1 MPSEFIL
8 WVDCR
13 VDLATRQTEA
23 GRPQAIGVVSV
34 ALRRDESNYV
44 SGSHLSGEPFTFLET
59 EKDEAPLVPNVE
71 AAAKDAIKRSV
82 LDYVIASNK

>member
-1 MPSEFIL
+1 
-8 WVDCR
+8 
-13 VDLATRQTEA
+13 
-23 GRPQAIGVVSV
+23 V